1 MVLTAQ
7 QLEAIMPDATQL
19 ESDEPEM
26 ESSQHYMQLML
37 LVICL
42 EWLWRDRNDY
52 FIGASLSIY
61 YSRQQLKNRE
71 FRGPDFFLVKQTQK
85 RHRKSWV
92 VWEENGQYPNLIIE
106 LLSESTAEV
115 DRNLKKELYR
125 NNFRIPE
132 YFWFDP
138 ETFEFMGFRL
148 QNNQYE
154 EIQLNN
160 QGWRWSQE
168 LELYLGVDENQ
179 LRYFT
184 ANGERVPTPQEAAI
198 QEQLVARQAQLQAQ
212 QAESQVQQAESQ
224 AQQAQLQAQQE
235 RERAQQAQLQAQQE
249 RERAQQERERA
260 QQERERAERL
270 AQRLRELGIDPEQ

>member
-37 LVICL
+37 LVSCL

-52 FIGASLSIY
+52 FIGANLTIF
-61 YSRQQLKNRE
+61 YSRQYLKTKD
-71 FRGPDFFLVKQTQK
+71 FRGPDFFLVKQTEK
-85 RHRKSWV
+85 RPRKSWV
-92 VWEENGQYPNLIIE
+92 VWEENGKYPNLIIE
-106 LLSESTAEV
+106 LLSDSTARV
-115 DRNLKKELYR
+115 DRNMKKELYQ
-125 NNFRIPE
+125 NNFRTPE

-138 ETFEFMGFRL
+138 ESLEFMGFRL
-148 QNNQYE
+148 AQNGYA
-154 EIQLNN
+154 EIQPNN

-168 LELYLGVDENQ
+168 LELYLGVDGGQ

-184 ANGERVPTPQEAAI
+184 ANGQRVPTPQEAAI
-198 QEQLVARQAQLQAQ
+198 EEQLLVQKAQSQVQKAQ
-212 QAESQVQQAESQ
+212 SQVQQAQSQ
-224 AQQAQLQAQQE
+224 VQQAQSQV
-235 RERAQQAQLQAQQE
+235 
-249 RERAQQERERA
+249 

-270 AQRLRELGIDPEQ
+270 AQRLRELGINPDE